1 MVEVYERGG
10 KSVIAVCEETPG
22 EGYHLPGALNGL
34 EKDLKTFEF
43 RGFFIFKRRRIYR
56 SVVGV
61 SGLCRDKFTKEK

>member
-10 KSVIAVCEETPG
+10 KSVIAVCEETS
-22 EGYHLPGALNGL
+22 EDGYDLPGALNGL
-34 EKDLKTFEF
+34 EKDLKIFQF
-43 RGFFIFKRRRIYR
+43 RGFFIFKRRCIYR

>member
-10 KSVIAVCEETPG
+10 KSVTAVCEETSG

-34 EKDLKTFEF
+34 EKDLKTLHF

-61 SGLCRDKFTKEK
+61 TGLCRDKFTKEK

>member
-10 KSVIAVCEETPG
+10 KSVIAVFEETSD
-22 EGYHLPGALNGL
+22 GYHLPGALNGL

-43 RGFFIFKRRRIYR
+43 RGFFIFERRRIYR

-61 SGLCRDKFTKEK
+61 SGLCRDKFTKER